1 MQSKKILTALG
12 LAVLSVPVCA
22 QSTVQVYGVA
32 DAGLEFLNH
41 VPVAGGGSE
50 NVVGVQSGNIQTS
63 RLGFR
68 ATEDLGGGL
77 KANFGLE
84 SGFSLDTGTLNN
96 GGRLFGR
103 HAWVGLSGA
112 YGQIQLGRQV
122 NTVYDFGVA
131 FDPYSGMRYSGTT
144 YDPAYAGRAD
154 NAVKYLGLFGGLDV
168 RLQYSMGYDGAR
180 GIGEAPGA
188 FKAGKEMGAF
198 AAYEFGNVRIGA
210 AYDRQNGA
218 TVAMQNDK
226 DERMAVGLTAT
237 FKPVRL
243 YAAYERRSQEVGV
256 GGTDTDL
263 YWIGAGYAV
272 TPALSVTAN
281 AYVLDPQGP
290 GNRSSMLAVYGS
302 YGLSK
307 RTSLYTTLALAKN
320 QALARLGASGTVNPG
335 DNQTG
340 LLVGI
345 RHQF

>member
-12 LAVLSVPVCA
+12 LAALAVPVYA
-22 QSTVQVYGVA
+22 QSSVEVYGIA
-32 DAGLEFLNH
+32 DVGVEFLNH
-41 VPVAGGGSE
+41 VPVAGGGSK
-50 NVVGVQSGNIQTS
+50 NLVGIQSGNIQTS

-68 ATEDLGGGL
+68 GTEDLGGGL
-77 KANFGLE
+77 NANFGLE
-84 SGFSLDTGTLNN
+84 SGFSMDTGALNN

-103 HAWVGLSGA
+103 QAWVGLSSA
-112 YGQIQLGRQV
+112 YGQIQLGREV
-122 NTVYDFGVA
+122 NSVYDFGVA

-154 NAVKYLGLFGGLDV
+154 NAIKYLGQFGALDV
-168 RLQYSMGYDGAR
+168 RTQYSMGYDGAK
-180 GIGEAPGA
+180 GIGEVPGA
-188 FKAGKEMGAF
+188 FKVGKEMGWF
-198 AAYEFGNVRIGA
+198 AAYDFGNVRIGA
-210 AYDRQNGA
+210 NYDRQNGPTLLA
-218 TVAMQNDK
+218 QNDK

-237 FKPVRL
+237 FKPVKL
-243 YAAYERRSQEVGV
+243 YAAYERRSQDVGV
-256 GGTDTDL
+256 KSTDTDL

-290 GNRSSMLAVYGS
+290 GNRSSMLVLYGS

-307 RTSLYTTLALAKN
+307 RTSLYTMLALAKN
-320 QALARLGASGTVNPG
+320 QALATTSASGTVNPG
-335 DNQTG
+335 DGQTG